1 MHRGRHPLK
10 PGCVASSAS
19 AWMHLAHSPVQQA
32 ATPPRSRGSHSLAA
46 GKHDALAQHGGAPCN
61 RQEKVRN
68 ILSPRAG
75 TGAAATVLRCG

>member
-10 PGCVASSAS
+10 PGFVASS
-19 AWMHLAHSPVQQA
+19 AWMHLAHSIAQKA
-32 ATPPRSRGSHSLAA
+32 APLPRSRGSHSLAA

-75 TGAAATVLRCG
+75 TGAAAAVLRCG